1 MLVTAALANAELF
14 RGVGSGV
21 PDPAV
26 TVVVSVDPGA
36 ANANRNAVMRML
48 PPGSIVPKG
57 IRSVLVAP
65 TLSPEAA

>member
-1 MLVTAALANAELF
+1 MDVTEALANTELF
-14 RGVGSGV
+14 RGVGSGA

-26 TVVVSVDPGA
+26 TVVVRVDPGA
-36 ANANRNAVMRML
+36 ANANSDAVIRML

-65 TLSPEAA
+65 RLSPEAA